1 MNNVLTFLGLVSAAE
16 EKKPLNPTA
25 LLSPQPVSSLPLMKL
40 KCSLTTQETNMAVE
54 EIIYRLKV
62 LVTWFSDNQLKIV

>member
-40 KCSLTTQETNMAVE
+40 KCSLTTQETDMAVE
-54 EIIYRLKV
+54 EIIY
-62 LVTWFSDNQLKIV
+62 